1 MQTTEFYKQLIIELV
16 QKIDNE
22 KTLKKIYALVNRIY
36 VRECYKGV

>member
-22 KTLKKIYALVNRIY
+22 QTLKIIFALVNRI
-36 VRECYKGV
+36 VVSEC

>member
-22 KTLKKIYALVNRIY
+22 KTLKKIYALVNRIF
-36 VRECYKGV
+36 VREC

>member
-22 KTLKKIYALVNRIY
+22 KTLKKIYALVNRIF
-36 VRECYKGV
+36 VRN

>member
-22 KTLKKIYALVNRIY
+22 KTLKKIYALVNRIS
-36 VRECYKGV
+36 EKFD

>member
-22 KTLKKIYALVNRIY
+22 KTLKKYML
-36 VRECYKGV
+36 

>member
-22 KTLKKIYALVNRIY
+22 KALRKIYALVNRIFL
-36 VRECYKGV
+36 REC